1 MTTADNT
8 GLVIWTMGHQAR
20 ILIGEERFHLAIPG
34 KWRLNLKA
42 NRPLAPGDRVS
53 VTHDSNGWRLKERL
67 PRHNEFTRRLPGNH
81 RSIPQVMAANLD
93 LVIIVASVKAP
104 RTAPGLIDRLL
115 VSAALGGVPA
125 MLIINKIDL
134 TTEQQLAELEELYK
148 NAVEQVIF
156 TNAITGDNLEPLR
169 EIIAG
174 KTVLLAGPS
183 GTGKSTIANYI
194 DPNLNIKVG
203 EISQATGKGKHTT
216 TTAELHAVEG
226 GGWLTDTPGLREC
239 GPYGKTA
246 ENLAGCFPEIKPFI
260 GDCKFR
266 DCVHNHEIGCH
277 VTDALA
283 RGEIPVRRYNSYLKM
298 LAEAIEE
305 NKPEQYKKT

>member
-1 MTTADNT
+1 MTTADNS

-20 ILIGEERFHLAIPG
+20 ILIGEERFHLPIPG
-34 KWRLNLKA
+34 KWRLKLKG

-53 VTHDSNGWRLKERL
+53 VILDQDGWRLIERL
-67 PRHNEFTRRLPGNH
+67 PRRNEFTRRFPGNQ

-93 LVIIVASVKAP
+93 LVIVVASVKAP
-104 RTAPGLIDRLL
+104 RTATGLIDRLL
-115 VSAALGGVPA
+115 VAAALGEVPA
-125 MLIINKIDL
+125 MLVINKTDL
-134 TTEQQLAELEELYK
+134 TTEKKLAELEKLYQ
-148 NAVEQVIF
+148 NAVEKVIL
-156 TNAITGDNLEPLR
+156 TNAITGDNLEPIR
-169 EIIAG
+169 EIIIG

-194 DPNLNIKVG
+194 DPKLNIKVG

-239 GPYGKTA
+239 GPYGKTT
-246 ENLAGCFPEIKPFI
+246 ENLGSCFPEMKPFI
-260 GDCKFR
+260 GDCRFR
-266 DCVHNHEIGCH
+266 DCVHHHEIGCD
-277 VTDALA
+277 VTAALA
-283 RGEIPVRRYNSYLKM
+283 RGEIPVKRYESYLKM
-298 LAEAIEE
+298 LDEAIEE